1 MRTSPDPRHPP
12 VLPPTLQAV
21 LFDLDGTLV
30 DSLPGI
36 TETANHLL
44 ADHGRRTLERAEVAA
59 DGRRRGRHGWS
70 AAPSTP
76 TGPVPDDATLEAEV
90 RRYVDRLAEA
100 PIGPGDLYPGA
111 RALLD
116 GLAAAGPGL
125 GLVTNKPAAPT
136 RHALRCLGLDDVFRV
151 VICGD
156 GPDGRKPEAGPIR
169 AALDALGAGPEGG
182 VMVAP
187 TTAADIGAARAAGL
201 RVIAVSFGY
210 SKTPA
215 TGLGADRGGRPAST
229 RCRRRSPPCGPARAR
244 ASCAPRGADKMIWIL
259 EE

>member
-1 MRTSPDPRHPP
+1 MLHATSPDPRHPP

-44 ADHGRRTLERAEVAA
+44 ADHGRRTLERAEVARMVG
-59 DGRRRGRHGWS
+59 DGAGMLVRR
-70 AAPSTP
+70 AFDA

-169 AALDALGAGPEGG
+169 AALDALGAGPEGA
-182 VMVAP
+182 VMVGDN
-187 TTAADIGAARAAGL
+187 AADIGAARAAGL

-215 TGLGADRGGRPAST
+215 TGLGADRVVDRLDQVPAAIAALWAGEGQSILRPEGRRQDDLDP
-229 RCRRRSPPCGPARAR
+229 
-244 ASCAPRGADKMIWIL
+244 
-259 EE
+259 